1 MDSRDRERKLSFTPI
16 LAIKK
21 DVFGVSEFL
30 LMKRVYPGCFIF
42 LELALYR
49 SLEIILVLGWLLV
62 FGSLFWLFEAIYMLY
77 KVFRVFFFW
86 NIVENGCFFVWNIT
100 TWNFNGHRSL
110 DDRSSIF
117 FLRFMHFE
125 PTRPEHKG
133 LFPFFFPSQKNLPI
147 RIDLYW
153 FFSFLFF
160 NFII

>member
-1 MDSRDRERKLSFTPI
+1 
-16 LAIKK
+16 
-21 DVFGVSEFL
+21 
-30 LMKRVYPGCFIF
+30 
-42 LELALYR
+42 
-49 SLEIILVLGWLLV
+49 
-62 FGSLFWLFEAIYMLY
+62 
-77 KVFRVFFFW
+77 VFRVFFFW

-133 LFPFFFPSQKNLPI
+133 LFLFFLPSQKNLPI